1 MKSIRC
7 FLNKKFLSLFALF
20 LIIGFSSLLHS
31 GKAQNLIDA
40 GYAVPFTLD
49 KGELIPNFL
58 KISGGTTEKT
68 VFAIIPDGNKG
79 WYIGGEF
86 DKVGDQSIKNLVHLL
101 SDNTIDMTWKPE
113 PDASVRALAL
123 SPDKKTLYVG
133 GNFSNISG
141 QPRQHLASFN
151 TADGQLKTW
160 TPLTNA
166 SVHSIVFIPNNNGV
180 ELIGI
185 SGVFDEVAVG
195 RNGVAIVI
203 GIRRGIAIM
212 DDNGNA
218 RSWNAKNSANNTID
232 SIAVNPQG
240 DTLYASGKFTD
251 LIGANQLDFKDTNL
265 VSLDTT
271 DGYAIPLWHP
281 IVDQSIHSMLV
292 SADGKTLYIGGD
304 FHKVNGQ
311 DRNGLAAIDTAT
323 GAPTAWNPNTTSNIL
338 SMFLQDK
345 VIFAQGG
352 FFGAKQ
358 IPNCAAAIKEDGTVI
373 GVGPH
378 AISCSLN
385 SIAVSGNTVYVGGT
399 LTNLESAAGGGLN
412 GGGDTSGK
420 DNNTGG
426 GNGGSGGCSLLTSE
440 LTYCIGLM
448 SILWLVPLVYL
459 RLKRV
464 EVRNKFRK

>member
-1 MKSIRC
+1 MKSIHC
-7 FLNKKFLSLFALF
+7 FLNKKILSLFALF
-20 LIIGFSSLLHS
+20 LIIGFASLIHS
-31 GKAQNLIDA
+31 GKAQTIIDA

-113 PDASVRALAL
+113 PDASVRTLAL

-141 QPRQHLASFN
+141 QPRQFLASIN
-151 TADGQLKTW
+151 TANGSLNPWK
-160 TPLTNA
+160 PLPDA
-166 SVHSIVFIPNNNGV
+166 SVHSVMFIPNNFGL
-180 ELIGI
+180 ELVGITGSFDKIGN
-185 SGVFDEVAVG
+185 DKRVG
-195 RNGVAIVI
+195 LAII
-203 GIRRGIAIM
+203 GNDGA
-212 DDNGNA
+212 
-218 RSWNAKNSANNTID
+218 AKPWSANVSSNNTID
-232 SIAVNPQG
+232 SMTVNPQG
-240 DTLYASGKFTD
+240 DTIYVSGKLMD
-251 LIGANQLDFKDTNL
+251 LIGANSQDFKDTNI
-265 VSLDTT
+265 VSFDFNAANALTQ
-271 DGYAIPLWHP
+271 WHP

-292 SADGKTLYIGGD
+292 SPDGKTLYIGGD
-304 FHKVNGQ
+304 FHKLTGQ
-311 DRNGLAAIDTAT
+311 DRNGLAAIDTTT
-323 GAPTAWNPNTTSNIL
+323 GAPTAWNPNTTSNVL
-338 SMFLQDK
+338 SLFLQDK
-345 VIFAQGG
+345 IIFAQGG

-358 IPNCAAAIKEDGTVI
+358 IANCAAAIKEDGTVI
-373 GVGPH
+373 GVGPK
-378 AISCSLN
+378 AVSCALN

-426 GNGGSGGCSLLTSE
+426 GNGGSGGCSILTSE
-440 LTYCIGLM
+440 LTYSIGLM
-448 SILWLVPLVYL
+448 SILWLIPLVYL